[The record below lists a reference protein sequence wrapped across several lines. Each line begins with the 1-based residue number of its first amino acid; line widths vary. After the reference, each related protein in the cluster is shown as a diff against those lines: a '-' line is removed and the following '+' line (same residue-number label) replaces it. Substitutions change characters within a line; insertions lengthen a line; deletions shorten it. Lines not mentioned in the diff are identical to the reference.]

1 MGLQGEV
8 NVGQLCRQRW
18 GMGDVYN
25 VGFSTHTGTV
35 AAASEWGQ
43 PVDIKPVNPSL
54 PGSYERIFHDTGLP
68 RLMVIFDE
76 SPQLRLALEESRIE
90 RAIGV
95 IYLPR
100 TERVS
105 HYFQA
110 SLPNQ
115 FDAMI
120 HIDDTIAVEPLE
132 AVAPFVPAEA
142 ETFPTGV

>member
-1 MGLQGEV
+1 MGEV
-8 NVGQLCRQRW
+8 
-18 GMGDVYN
+18 YN
-25 VGFSTHTGTV
+25 IGFSTHTGTV

-43 PVDIKPVNPSL
+43 PVEIKPVNPSL
-54 PGSYERIFHDTGLP
+54 PGSYERIFHDTGLA
-68 RLMVIFDE
+68 RLMILCDE
-76 SPQLRLALEESRIE
+76 SPELRIALEESRLA

-115 FDAMI
+115 FNATI
-120 HIDDTIAVEPLE
+120 HIDQTSAMEPLE
-132 AVAPFVPAEA
+132 TVAPVVPEEA
-142 ETFPTGV
+142 ETYPTGV